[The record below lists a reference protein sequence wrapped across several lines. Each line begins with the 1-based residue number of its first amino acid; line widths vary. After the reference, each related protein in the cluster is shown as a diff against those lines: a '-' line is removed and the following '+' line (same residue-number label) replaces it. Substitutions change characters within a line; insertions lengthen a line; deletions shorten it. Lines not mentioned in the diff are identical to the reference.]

1 MGEATPQDLTLRQL
15 QIFWVVVHA
24 GSLTRAAKQ
33 LEMRQPSI
41 SQQLSRMEHL
51 LGGKLLRF
59 VNNEMR
65 LTPAGEFLRDEAG
78 RILGAVD
85 SVKAGLT
92 EFFEGRRAR
101 FVVGA
106 LPSLA
111 RNLLV
116 PAFARIAGA
125 ESRYVLDILEMM
137 PGEAIEQLHGRTID
151 AALITG
157 YAARVRLAH
166 GLKPIVVGED
176 AQLLAVPRSV
186 RDLSDI
192 AAPERE
198 LPPAELAVLHAT
210 IRYAFG
216 SEHTHRVNQW
226 YDNLLPGSR
235 MLARCRTFESA
246 LALVERGAGAAI
258 VPELAAFQYGRP
270 LFDVTLYALPVAKR
284 QTIALVPDHYV
295 TLQSLRG
302 FLDAI
307 REAAAEA
314 TAPVV
319 APPPRFALARLKAAA
334 AAEPAPD
341 RLSL

>member
-1 MGEATPQDLTLRQL
+1 MDEASPQDLTLRQL

-41 SQQLSRMEHL
+41 SQQLSRMEKL
-51 LGGKLLRF
+51 LGGKLIKF
-59 VNNEMR
+59 INNEMR

-85 SVKAGLT
+85 SAKAGLS
-92 EFFEGRRAR
+92 EFFSGRRAR
-101 FVVGA
+101 FAVGA

-111 RNLLV
+111 RNLLA
-116 PAFARIAGA
+116 PAFAELAASGNHY
-125 ESRYVLDILEMM
+125 SLDIFEMM

-157 YAARVRLAH
+157 YAARVRLSP
-166 GLKPIVVGED
+166 GLKPIVIGED
-176 AQLLAVPRSV
+176 AQLLAVPKAFPE
-186 RDLSDI
+186 LS
-192 AAPERE
+192 AVAVPERE
-198 LPPAELAVLHAT
+198 LAPADRAVLEST

-216 SEHTHRVNQW
+216 TEHTNRVNQW
-226 YDNLLPGSR
+226 YDNLLPDSR

-246 LALVERGAGAAI
+246 LAMVELGLGSAI
-258 VPELAAFQYGRP
+258 VPELSAFQGGRP
-270 LFDVTLYALPVAKR
+270 LFDVRLYALPVARR

-302 FLDAI
+302 FLDA
-307 REAAAEA
+307 
-314 TAPVV
+314 
-319 APPPRFALARLKAAA
+319 LKAAA
-334 AAEPAPD
+334 SAIRTPPVGPVPPFAAERLRPFAGPAPG
-341 RLSL
+341 